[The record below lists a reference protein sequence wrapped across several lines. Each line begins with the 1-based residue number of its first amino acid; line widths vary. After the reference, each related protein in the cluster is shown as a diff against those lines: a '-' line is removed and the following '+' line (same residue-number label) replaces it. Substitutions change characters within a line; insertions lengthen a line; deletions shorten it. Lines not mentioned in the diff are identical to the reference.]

1 MQFQHLRHLA
11 ATMEAYSA
19 CLDVDALVAALL
31 AHTRQLFPA
40 EVAFVW
46 LMGDGEQ
53 LHLHRVEGILGAV
66 GSRLRLMKM
75 SVSGERSV
83 VRQLRKLGYCGVL
96 AAPLRIPTRM
106 VGMVAVGSQ
115 RSRRFDRI
123 DTALFKILVQNAGS
137 HLERLQFPSAFEV
150 GEAQQHDAADDDLES
165 ESEGM
170 PLLNMFISGISQDL
184 NHTIATVSSRLE
196 LLLNRL
202 HDRATLQLLG
212 AAFRAI
218 NEASRLIRQIHDL
231 ASSYREH
238 GAVMID
244 LNQLV
249 CDSLQ
254 ITQSAWFQ
262 EFRRTRVPIDLGADL
277 NPVPAFAGRSSD
289 LRIALLCLLR
299 HAMDTRRPGGQLMVR
314 TWSEG
319 EDEGQ
324 TVFLSIS
331 DDPDQSFA
339 AEQEEEIALLPG
351 HLHTPE
357 SQRVLGVVQ
366 ALIRNLDGEIM
377 VQRSVGGGTTTTL
390 IFSVRS
396 TAACER

>member
-11 ATMEAYSA
+11 ATMDAYSA

-53 LHLHRVEGILGAV
+53 LHLRRAEGIPGAV

-83 VRQLRKLGYCGVL
+83 VRQLRRLGYRAVL
-96 AAPLRIPTRM
+96 AAPLRLPTRM

-115 RSRRFDRI
+115 RSRRFGRI
-123 DTALFKILVQNAGS
+123 DTALFKMLVQNAGS
-137 HLERLQFPSAFEV
+137 QLERLHFSSALEA
-150 GEAQQHDAADDDLES
+150 GEAQQYDAADGDLG
-165 ESEGM
+165 SEGESL
-170 PLLNMFISGISQDL
+170 PLLNMFISRISQDL
-184 NHTIATVSSRLE
+184 NHSIATVSSRLE
-196 LLLNRL
+196 RLLNRL

-218 NEASRLIRQIHDL
+218 NDASRLIRQIHDL

-249 CDSLQ
+249 RDSLQ
-254 ITQSAWFQ
+254 STQSAWFQ
-262 EFRRTRVPIDLGADL
+262 EFRHTRVPVDLAADL
-277 NPVPAFAGRSSD
+277 NPVPTFAGRSSD

-299 HAMDTRRPGGQLMVR
+299 HAMDTRCPGGQLMVR

-331 DDPDQSFA
+331 DDPDPSSA
-339 AEQEEEIALLPG
+339 AEQEEGIASFPE

-357 SQRVLGVVQ
+357 SQCVLGIVQ
-366 ALIRNLDGEIM
+366 ALIRNLGGEIL

-390 IFSVRS
+390 IFSVRG